1 MSRQCTS
8 VARMVV
14 RSGCIRIVMKSA
26 CTKAEKA
33 SAAGKCHRTV
43 TSSGK
48 SPLLVALL
56 SLLALGL
63 LSLLSL
69 GLLLITQLQVAPQ
82 GLLALEL
89 LLRLD

>member
-8 VARMVV
+8 AARMAV

-26 CTKAEKA
+26 CTSPEKA
-33 SAAGKCHRTV
+33 SAAGKCHTTV

-48 SPLLVALL
+48 SPLQVAPL

-63 LSLLSL
+63 LLS
-69 GLLLITQLQVAPQ
+69 TQLQVTPQ
-82 GLLALEL
+82 SLLGLEL
-89 LLRLD
+89 LLLAPLLVV

>member
-1 MSRQCTS
+1 MSRQCTY
-8 VARMVV
+8 AAHMAV

-33 SAAGKCHRTV
+33 SAAGKCHTTV

-48 SPLLVALL
+48 SPLLVAPL
-56 SLLALGL
+56 SLLVLELL
-63 LSLLSL
+63 LS
-69 GLLLITQLQVAPQ
+69 TQLQVAPQ

-89 LLRLD
+89 LLLAPLLVV

>member
-8 VARMVV
+8 AARMAV

-33 SAAGKCHRTV
+33 SAAGKCHTTV

-48 SPLLVALL
+48 SPLQVAPL
-56 SLLALGL
+56 SLLALELL
-63 LSLLSL
+63 LS
-69 GLLLITQLQVAPQ
+69 TQLQVAPQ
-82 GLLALEL
+82 GLLALGL